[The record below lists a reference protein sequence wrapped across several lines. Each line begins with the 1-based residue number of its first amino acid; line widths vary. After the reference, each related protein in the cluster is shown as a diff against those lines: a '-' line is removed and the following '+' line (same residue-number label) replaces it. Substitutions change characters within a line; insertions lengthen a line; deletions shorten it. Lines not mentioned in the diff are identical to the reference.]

1 MDYIDE
7 KLHYLVNGCIKGDAL
22 VQREFYYTYYNTLM
36 KVSIRYAPTTEDA
49 EQWVHDGFLKI
60 YNNIGQYK
68 FEGSFEGW
76 VRKVMS
82 RVCLD
87 QLRAI
92 NALKNEVDKNTIYNT
107 DSHLLESP
115 IENDIHRKLSAAD
128 ILHLLKK
135 LPEKQKVVFNLY
147 VFEGYNHKEIADVLT
162 ITENHS
168 HWLLFQARKTLRSIL
183 TNAHNV
189 QI

>member
-1 MDYIDE
+1 
-7 KLHYLVNGCIKGDAL
+7 
-22 VQREFYYTYYNTLM
+22 
-36 KVSIRYAPTTEDA
+36 
-49 EQWVHDGFLKI
+49 
-60 YNNIGQYK
+60 
-68 FEGSFEGW
+68 
-76 VRKVMS
+76 MS

-92 NALKNEVDKNTIYNT
+92 NAMKNEVDKNTIYNT

-115 IENDIHRKLSAAD
+115 IENEIHRKLSAAD
-128 ILHLLKK
+128 IVHILKK

-147 VFEGYNHKEIADVLT
+147 VFEGYSHKEIADVLT

-168 HWLLFQARKTLRSIL
+168 HWLLFQARKTLKSIL
-183 TNAHNV
+183 TNAHNF